1 MKPYKPSTTAQFV
14 VTAKAFEEIFS
25 EARILK
31 DAYAKFFVSPFV
43 LFSSKL
49 FFTRPIIR
57 FLIRNRISGM
67 YYCITRAKFIDD
79 FIQRK
84 IKEGV
89 YQIVIMGAGYDTTA
103 IRYRDTKYPVRFF
116 ELDYPMTQERKLRLI
131 RRNSLTPH
139 KSTHF
144 ISHDFITMDLQLSL
158 KTNDF
163 NFSEPTLFVFSGI
176 SMYLQR
182 RYNEEILKTIAMQMR
197 SRRSVVFDVALPF
210 DPRGEDYKSAFL
222 TFERNKRY
230 GEPFLWVPSVD
241 EIVGVLTQTGYEN
254 IKTYNAKQLHE
265 EYYKGLN
272 NIQIAS
278 NYLLIT
284 ADVGKS

>member
-1 MKPYKPSTTAQFV
+1 MKPPKPSATAQFV
-14 VTAKAFEEIFS
+14 VTAKAFEKIF
-25 EARILK
+25 ADIHILK
-31 DAYAKFFVSPFV
+31 DEYARFFISPFV
-43 LFSSKL
+43 LFFSR
-49 FFTRPIIR
+49 FIFTRPIIR
-57 FLIRNRISGM
+57 FLIRNRIPGM
-67 YYCITRAKFIDD
+67 YYCIARAKFIDD
-79 FIQRK
+79 FIQREF
-84 IKEGV
+84 KEGIR
-89 YQIVIMGAGYDTTA
+89 QIVILGAGYDTTA

-116 ELDYPMTQERKLRLI
+116 ELDYPTTQERKLKLI
-131 RRNSLTPH
+131 RRYSLTPH
-139 KSTHF
+139 KCTCF
-144 ISHDFITMDLQLSL
+144 IRHDFTTMDLQLSL
-158 KTNDF
+158 ETNNF
-163 NFSEPTLFVFSGI
+163 NFSELTLFVLSGL

-197 SRRSVVFDVALPF
+197 SKSSVVFDVALPF
-210 DPRGEDYKSAFL
+210 DPKGEDYKSAFL

-241 EIVGVLTQTGYEN
+241 EIVGVLTQTGYKN

-272 NIQIAS
+272 NIQIAP